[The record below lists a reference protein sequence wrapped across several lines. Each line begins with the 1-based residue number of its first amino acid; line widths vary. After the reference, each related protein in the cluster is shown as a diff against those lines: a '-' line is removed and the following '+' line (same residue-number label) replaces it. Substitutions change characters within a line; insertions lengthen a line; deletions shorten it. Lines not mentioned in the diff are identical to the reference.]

1 MFHTGERLGLERRDP
16 MRKRQGLTLKSKRQG
31 LTLERQGLT
40 LERQEASD
48 TEEERGAAAKARTS
62 RPA

>member
-31 LTLERQGLT
+31 LTLERQ
-40 LERQEASD
+40 EASD
-48 TEEERGAAAKARTS
+48 TEEERGATAKARTS